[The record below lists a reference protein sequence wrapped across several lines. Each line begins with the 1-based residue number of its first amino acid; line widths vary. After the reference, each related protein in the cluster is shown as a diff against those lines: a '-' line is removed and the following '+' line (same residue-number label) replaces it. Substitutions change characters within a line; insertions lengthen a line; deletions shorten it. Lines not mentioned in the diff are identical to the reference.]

1 MAYTNLMTIIYP
13 VGSIYLSM
21 SNVSP
26 STLIGGTWSSI
37 TNFLY
42 PRPRTTASKTSAA
55 PTHTHNSGTLSVD
68 FDILVNRSWLNMGWS
83 NRAVRGSFTPLN
95 KRAFQI
101 SSQGDST
108 ETAWHSIDVHGRTSG
123 SQVIPPYTTCYA
135 WYRTA

>member
-26 STLIGGTWSSI
+26 STLIGGTWASI

-42 PRPRTTASKTSAA
+42 PRSTNTASKTSAK
-55 PTHTHNSGTLSVD
+55 PTHTHGSGTIGVD
-68 FDILVNRSWLNMGWS
+68 FDIILNSNWLNMAWS
-83 NRAVRGSFTPLN
+83 NHATRGSFTPLN

-101 SSQGDST
+101 VNQGNST
-108 ETAWHSIDVHGRTSG
+108 EAAWHTIDAHGTTGASTTL
-123 SQVIPPYTTCYA
+123 PPYTTCYA